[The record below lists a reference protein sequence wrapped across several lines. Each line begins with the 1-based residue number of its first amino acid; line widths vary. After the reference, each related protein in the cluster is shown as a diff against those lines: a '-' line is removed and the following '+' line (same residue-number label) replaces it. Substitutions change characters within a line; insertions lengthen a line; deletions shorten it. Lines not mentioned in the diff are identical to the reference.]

1 MLKLL
6 VKKQLSEIFRVYFY
20 DAKKNK
26 ARSKASTIMFMI
38 WFAVIMAG
46 VLGGIFTMLSR
57 KLCAPMAAL
66 DMGWMY
72 YALMGLLAILLG
84 TFGSVFNTFSGL
96 YLAKDNDLLLSMP
109 IPASAIVA
117 SRLFGVYIMGLMYS
131 AVVIIPA
138 WIVYMVTAGVNAKNL
153 FGGIILTLLISVFVI
168 TLSCLLGYVVAKVSL
183 KLKHK
188 SMITVLVSLLFIGA
202 YYFFYFKAQNM
213 ITDLLTKLTV
223 YGEKVKDSA
232 YLLFTFGSVGVGDV
246 KSSLI
251 MIALVTVLFL
261 AMWLLISK
269 SFLQVATSTG
279 KVGKVEYRKKA
290 MIQESVSKAL
300 LFREFKHFTSS
311 SGYMLN
317 SGLGVFL
324 MPICAAV
331 LLWKGRK
338 LFTML
343 NGMFGSQDGSVLLLI
358 TVMLCGLISMNIMT
372 APSISLEGK
381 SLWIA
386 KSLPVT
392 PWQVLRAKLDMQLIL
407 NSIPAMLCMICTAV
421 VCPFKIGQF
430 VMMILQ
436 VLSFVF
442 VMAVF
447 GLFMGVIKPVL
458 TWTNELTPIKQSAS
472 VMITL
477 FGGFG
482 YTALLFIGYMVL
494 PGYTLGYM
502 LYIGIFIAANLVAG
516 LTLYIWLKTKG
527 CDRFTELSQRLA

>member
-26 ARSKASTIMFMI
+26 ARSKVSTIMFMM
-38 WFAVIMAG
+38 WFAVIMIG
-46 VLGGIFTMLSR
+46 FLGGIFTILSR

-109 IPASAIVA
+109 IPVSAIVA
-117 SRLFGVYIMGLMYS
+117 SRLISVYIMGLMYS

-138 WIVYMVTAGVNAKNL
+138 WIVYMVTAGVNTQNI
-153 FGGIILTLLISVFVI
+153 FGGIILTLLISVFVM
-168 TLSCLLGYVVAKVSL
+168 TLSCLLGYAVAKVSL

-188 SMITVLVSLLFIGA
+188 SMITVFVSLLFIGG

-213 ITDLLTKLTV
+213 ITDLLTNLTV
-223 YGEKVKDSA
+223 YGEKIKGSA
-232 YLLFTFGSVGVGDV
+232 YLLFAFGSVGAGNM
-246 KSSLI
+246 KASFI
-251 MIALVTVLFL
+251 MLALVAVTFL
-261 AMWLLISK
+261 MMWFLISK

-279 KVGKVEYRKKA
+279 KVTKVEYRKKA
-290 MIQESVSKAL
+290 MKQESITKAL
-300 LFREFKHFTSS
+300 LLREFKHFTSS
-311 SGYMLN
+311 PGYMLN
-317 SGLGVFL
+317 SGLGIFL
-324 MPICAAV
+324 MPICAVV

-338 LFTML
+338 IFTML

-358 TVMLCGLISMNIMT
+358 TIMLCGLISMDIMT
-372 APSISLEGK
+372 PPSISLEGK

-386 KSLPVT
+386 QSLPVT

-407 NSIPAMLCMICTAV
+407 NCIPVMLCMICMAV
-421 VCPFKIGQF
+421 VCPFKIEQF

-436 VLSFVF
+436 VLSYVF

-472 VMITL
+472 VMITM

-482 YTALLFIGYMVL
+482 YTVLLFIGYMML
-494 PGYTLGYM
+494 PGYTLGYVR
-502 LYIGIFIAANLVAG
+502 YIGIFIVVNVVAG
-516 LTLYIWLKTKG
+516 LTLYFWVKTKG
-527 CDRFTELSQRLA
+527 CDRFAKL

>member
-6 VKKQLSEIFRVYFY
+6 VKKQLSEIFRAYFY

-26 ARSKASTIMFMI
+26 ARSKVSTIMFML
-38 WFAVIMAG
+38 WFAVIMTG

-72 YALMGLLAILLG
+72 FALMGLLAILLG
-84 TFGSVFNTFSGL
+84 IFGSVFNTFSGL

-109 IPASAIVA
+109 IPVSAILA
-117 SRLFGVYIMGLMYS
+117 SRLISVYIMGLMYS

-138 WIVYMVTAGVNAKNL
+138 WIVYMVTAGVNIQNL
-153 FGGIILTLLISVFVI
+153 FGGMILTLLISVIVM
-168 TLSCLLGYVVAKVSL
+168 TLSCLFGYVVAKVSL

-213 ITDLLTKLTV
+213 ITDLLANLTV
-223 YGEKVKDSA
+223 YGEKVKGSA
-232 YLLFTFGSVGVGDV
+232 YLIFAFGSVGVGDV
-246 KSSLI
+246 KATLI
-251 MIALVTVLFL
+251 MFALVAVTFL
-261 AMWLLISK
+261 MMWFLISK

-279 KVGKVEYRKKA
+279 KVSKVVYHKKT
-290 MIQESVSKAL
+290 MKQESVTKAL

-311 SGYMLN
+311 PGYMLN
-317 SGLGVFL
+317 SGLGIFL
-324 MPICAAV
+324 MPICAVAI
-331 LLWKGRK
+331 LWKGRK

-343 NGMFGSQDGSVLLLI
+343 NGMFGSQDGTVLLLVTI
-358 TVMLCGLISMNIMT
+358 MLCGLISMDIMT

-386 KSLPVT
+386 QSLPVT

-407 NSIPAMLCMICTAV
+407 NSIPVMLCVICMAV
-421 VCPFKIGQF
+421 VFSFKIGQF

-436 VLSFVF
+436 VLSYVF

-472 VMITL
+472 VMITM

-482 YTALLFIGYMVL
+482 YTALLFIGYMVF

-502 LYIGIFIAANLVAG
+502 LYIGIFIVVNVVVG

-527 CDRFTELSQRLA
+527 CDRFAEL

>member
-26 ARSKASTIMFMI
+26 ARSKVTTIMFII
-38 WFAVIMAG
+38 WFAVIMIG
-46 VLGGIFTMLSR
+46 FLGGIFTILSR
-57 KLCAPMAAL
+57 KICAPMAAM

-72 YALMGLLAILLG
+72 FALMGFLAILLG

-96 YLAKDNDLLLSMP
+96 YLSKDNELLLSMP
-109 IPASAIVA
+109 IPVSSIVA
-117 SRLFGVYIMGLMYS
+117 SRLLSVYLMGLMYS

-138 WIVYMVTAGVNAKNL
+138 WIVYMITAGLTAQSL
-153 FGGIILTLLISVFVI
+153 FGIIVLTLLISVFVM

-188 SMITVLVSLLFIGA
+188 SMITVFVSLLFIGG

-213 ITDLLTKLTV
+213 ITDLLTNLTV
-223 YGEKVKDSA
+223 YGEKIKGSA
-232 YLLFTFGSVGVGDV
+232 YLLFAFGSVGVGDM

-251 MIALVTVLFL
+251 MIILVAVTFL
-261 AMWLLISK
+261 LMWLLISK

-279 KVGKVEYRKKA
+279 KVTKVEYHRKA
-290 MIQESVSKAL
+290 MKQESITKAL
-300 LFREFKHFTSS
+300 LLREFKHFISS
-311 SGYMLN
+311 PGYMLN

-324 MPICAAV
+324 MPICAV
-331 LLWKGRK
+331 ILLWKGRK
-338 LFTML
+338 IFTVL
-343 NGMFGSQDGSVLLLI
+343 NGMFGSQDGSVLLLVTI
-358 TVMLCGLISMNIMT
+358 MLCGLISMDIMT

-386 KSLPVT
+386 QSLPVT

-407 NSIPAMLCMICTAV
+407 NSIPVMFCMICMAV

-436 VLSFVF
+436 VLSYVF

-472 VMITL
+472 VMITM

-482 YTALLFIGYMVL
+482 YTALLFVGYMMF

-502 LYIGIFIAANLVAG
+502 LYIGIFIVVNVVAG

-527 CDRFTELSQRLA
+527 CDRFAEL

>member
-26 ARSKASTIMFMI
+26 ARSKMSTIMFML
-38 WFAVIMAG
+38 WFAVIMIG
-46 VLGGIFTMLSR
+46 FLGGIFTILSR
-57 KLCAPMAAL
+57 KLCAPMAAQ

-72 YALMGLLAILLG
+72 YVLMGLLAIVLG

-96 YLAKDNDLLLSMP
+96 YLSKDNDLLLSMP
-109 IPASAIVA
+109 IPVSAIVT
-117 SRLFGVYIMGLMYS
+117 SRLISVYVMGLMYS

-138 WIVYMVTAGVNAKNL
+138 WIVYMVTAGVNTQNII
-153 FGGIILTLLISVFVI
+153 GGIVLTLLISVFVM

-188 SMITVLVSLLFIGA
+188 SMITVLVSLLFIGG

-213 ITDLLTKLTV
+213 ITDLLSNLTV
-223 YGEKVKDSA
+223 YGKKMKGSA
-232 YLLFTFGSVGVGDV
+232 YLLFVLGNVGVGDMR
-246 KSSLI
+246 SSLI
-251 MIALVTVLFL
+251 MLALVAVTFL
-261 AMWLLISK
+261 LMWLLISK

-279 KVGKVEYRKKA
+279 KVVKVEYHKKA
-290 MIQESVSKAL
+290 MKQESVTRAL
-300 LFREFKHFTSS
+300 LLRELKHFTSS
-311 SGYMLN
+311 PGYMLN
-317 SGLGVFL
+317 SGLGIFL
-324 MPICAAV
+324 MPICAVA

-338 LFTML
+338 VFTL
-343 NGMFGSQDGSVLLLI
+343 LISVFGSQDGSVLLMVTI
-358 TVMLCGLISMNIMT
+358 MLCGLISMNIMA

-386 KSLPVT
+386 QSLPVT

-407 NSIPAMLCMICTAV
+407 NGIPVTLCMICTAV
-421 VCPFKIGQF
+421 VCPSKIGQF
-430 VMMILQ
+430 LMMILQ
-436 VLSFVF
+436 VLSYVF

-472 VMITL
+472 VMITM

-482 YTALLFIGYMVL
+482 YTVLLFIGYMML
-494 PGYTLGYM
+494 PGYTLGYVR
-502 LYIGIFIAANLVAG
+502 YIVIFIVVNVMTG

-527 CDRFTELSQRLA
+527 CDRFAEL

>member
-6 VKKQLSEIFRVYFY
+6 VKKQLNEIFRVYFY

-26 ARSKASTIMFMI
+26 ARSKVSTIMFML
-38 WFAVIMAG
+38 WFAVIMTG

-72 YALMGLLAILLG
+72 FALMGLLAILLG

-96 YLAKDNDLLLSMP
+96 YLSKDNDLLLSMP
-109 IPASAIVA
+109 IPVSAIVA
-117 SRLFGVYIMGLMYS
+117 SRLLSVYIMGLMYS

-138 WIVYMVTAGVNAKNL
+138 WIVYMVTAGVNTQNI
-153 FGGIILTLLISVFVI
+153 FGGIILMVLISVFVM
-168 TLSCLLGYVVAKVSL
+168 TLSCLLGYAVAKVSL

-202 YYFFYFKAQNM
+202 YYFFYFKAQSM
-213 ITDLLTKLTV
+213 ITDLLTNLTV
-223 YGEKVKDSA
+223 YGEKIKGFA
-232 YLLFTFGSVGVGDV
+232 YLLFAFGSVGVGDV
-246 KSSLI
+246 KATLI
-251 MIALVTVLFL
+251 MLALVAVIFL
-261 AMWLLISK
+261 MMWFLISK
-269 SFLQVATSTG
+269 SFLQVATATG
-279 KVGKVEYRKKA
+279 KVSKVEYRKKA
-290 MIQESVSKAL
+290 LKQKSITKAL
-300 LFREFKHFTSS
+300 ILREFKHFTSS
-311 SGYMLN
+311 PGYMLN
-317 SGLGVFL
+317 SGLGIFL
-324 MPICAAV
+324 MPICAVV

-338 LFTML
+338 MFTLL
-343 NGMFGSQDGSVLLLI
+343 NAMFGSQDGSVLLLI
-358 TVMLCGLISMNIMT
+358 TIMLCGLISMDIMT

-386 KSLPVT
+386 QTLPVT

-407 NSIPAMLCMICTAV
+407 NGISVAV
-421 VCPFKIGQF
+421 GMVCVAVICPFKIGQF

-436 VLSFVF
+436 VLSYVF

-472 VMITL
+472 VMITM
-477 FGGFG
+477 FGGLG
-482 YTALLFIGYMVL
+482 YTAILFIGYMVF
-494 PGYTLGYM
+494 PGYTLGYT
-502 LYIGIFIAANLVAG
+502 LYIGIFIVVNVVAG
-516 LTLYIWLKTKG
+516 LTLYIWLRTKG
-527 CDRFTELSQRLA
+527 CDRFAEL